1 MPRGSIL
8 VVDDELEIREGLEAL
23 LTSESFDVTVA
34 ETGVAGL
41 QKLEDKPFDLM
52 LLDVSLPDRNGL
64 DMLREIRLRDPNL
77 AIILI
82 TAYGSI
88 DMAREAF
95 KGGAQDYITKP
106 WSNDELIAQ
115 ISLAIEGRRLREENL
130 HLKRALKQRYNFP
143 NIVGKSEKMLSVLD
157 LVTQVAPSRS
167 TVLISGE
174 SGTGKEVIAKAIHSA
189 STRADKA
196 FIPINTGSI
205 PVDLLESQLFGHVK
219 GAFTSA
225 VASKKGLF
233 EVADQGTIFFD
244 EISTISPETQ
254 AKLLRVIQER
264 EFMRLGG
271 TETIKVD
278 VRILAASNEDLRKLV
293 REGRFREDLFHR
305 LNVISIHLPPLRE
318 RKEDIPLARGSFPG
332 TVLPRQ
338 WQTAARIH
346 DRRDEAVDGLRLA
359 GKYSRAGKRG
369 GARRGALKPGIHG
382 RRAVAGKRADA
393 RDRQRRPVAACGISA
408 AAPGGDRHRTVRCL
422 RRRCL
427 KFSRKWSAA
436 SSWTCLNAQTGTR
449 PKRPSAFRFRSRRS
463 TRRSSAL
470 ASRRAAVQ
478 ARRGAVPAFLTAKTP
493 RNLLPESNPFLRVNP
508 LQKFPAFTSPGNI
521 NRQLCEPLGNQ
532 RSTGD
537 IFEDSIWGKI
547 GRNKRFRRNEK
558 RLFER
563 VLAGHRRVRDAVG
576 EDQPR
581 RKRRK
586 FEPRLRAVLLKL
598 GIFLQVIVKA
608 EHEHVVGRAA
618 HPAETELLA
627 PILHGAANPG
637 IFGDPLAVPRP
648 WRIALRGL
656 RSYPWYSRPAAW
668 LDSDS

>member
-1 MPRGSIL
+1 MASSKNMRERWTFAPRPARARPSVSNSLSPGKRFMPRGSIL

-23 LTSESFDVTVA
+23 LTSESFEVTLA
-34 ETGVAGL
+34 ETGQAGL
-41 QKLEDKPFDLM
+41 QKLEDRPFDLM

-143 NIVGKSEKMLSVLD
+143 NIVGKSEKMLAVLD

-189 STRADKA
+189 STRAERA

-225 VASKKGLF
+225 ISAKKGLF

-244 EISTISPETQ
+244 EISTVSPETQ

-278 VRILAASNEDLRKLV
+278 VRIIAASNENLLSLV

-305 LNVISIHLPPLRE
+305 LNVIAIALPPLRD
-318 RKEDIPLARGSFPG
+318 RKEDIPLLVERFLEHFAKDNGKPPRHFSLAAMRMLMDYDWPG
-332 TVLPRQ
+332 NVRELENVVERAIVLSVQ
-338 WQTAARIH
+338 DTM
-346 DRRDEAVDGLRLA
+346 DVD
-359 GKYSRAGKRG
+359 
-369 GARRGALKPGIHG
+369 
-382 RRAVAGKRADA
+382 
-393 RDRQRRPVAACGISA
+393 
-408 AAPGGDRHRTVRCL
+408 
-422 RRRCL
+422 
-427 KFSRKWSAA
+427 
-436 SSWTCLNAQTGTR
+436 
-449 PKRPSAFRFRSRRS
+449 
-463 TRRSSAL
+463 
-470 ASRRAAVQ
+470 
-478 ARRGAVPAFLTAKTP
+478 
-493 RNLLPESNPFLRVNP
+493 LLPE
-508 LQKFPAFTSPGNI
+508 
-521 NRQLCEPLGNQ
+521 E
-532 RSTGD
+532 
-537 IFEDSIWGKI
+537 
-547 GRNKRFRRNEK
+547 
-558 RLFER
+558 
-563 VLAGHRRVRDAVG
+563 
-576 EDQPR
+576 
-581 RKRRK
+581 
-586 FEPRLRAVLLKL
+586 
-598 GIFLQVIVKA
+598 
-608 EHEHVVGRAA
+608 
-618 HPAETELLA
+618 
-627 PILHGAANPG
+627 
-637 IFGDPLAVPRP
+637 
-648 WRIALRGL
+648 
-656 RSYPWYSRPAAW
+656 
-668 LDSDS
+668 